1 MVLGLMLFWDTASG
15 YLVISMY
22 HGSWI
27 LKIDVTS
34 DYISPWYLGDK
45 CASYQEVHRIA
56 CAK

>member
-1 MVLGLMLFWDTASG
+1 MLFWDTASG

-22 HGSWI
+22 HGLWI